1 MVRVT
6 TRARSARLIE
16 GDWIEATQIC
26 QMCRI
31 DLEVVQELSE
41 LGLVSR
47 ASDARRLAGAGDLAA
62 APARCRPADA
72 GPGLNASGAAL
83 AVELLE
89 AQRALERRIRDLE
102 ALSAGT
108 LTETRAALPQPLELL
123 AACWSAAA
131 GGCGAGSA
139 RTAR

>member
-6 TRARSARLIE
+6 THVLEAHVLTE

-31 DLEVVQELSE
+31 DLAVVQELSE
-41 LGLVSR
+41 LGLVSPR
-47 ASDARRLAGAGDLAA
+47 QTREGWQVPATSLPRLRIVGRLMQDL
-62 APARCRPADA
+62 
-72 GPGLNASGAAL
+72 GLNASGAAL

-102 ALSAGT
+102 ALSAGH
-108 LTETRAALPQPLELL
+108 
-123 AACWSAAA
+123 
-131 GGCGAGSA
+131 
-139 RTAR
+139 